1 MKFTNLFLIAL
12 TLLFSACNQN
22 IESKKNIVKTMHLES
37 LGQISYEPNEA
48 YIAIGLSCIDK
59 NISKSKDCLLTKAEE
74 LQKLI
79 KSHGIEEKHIITTSV
94 RQSKS
99 HKWKNNSQVFEGY
112 NSSLSLQLSIKN
124 LKVLEDLYPALLSKE
139 NISLGQLSYTHSN
152 MDSLQ
157 TLAYQNA
164 VDKANKLA
172 DDLLFKMPESKKEIL
187 KIGNTALPQGNQY
200 EQDSYLMK
208 SLSNNE
214 SNESK
219 KYKSLQIN
227 AGTYFVSERIMVA
240 YRIQ

>member
-1 MKFTNLFLIAL
+1 MKILNLSVITL
-12 TLLFSACNQN
+12 TFFFSACNQH
-22 IESKKNIVKTMHLES
+22 IEPQKHIVKTMQLES
-37 LGQISYEPNEA
+37 MGQISYEPNEA

-79 KSHGIEEKHIITTSV
+79 KGHGIKEKHIITTSV

-99 HKWKNNSQVFEGY
+99 YKWKNNSQVFEGY

-124 LKVLEDLYPALLSKE
+124 LKALEELYPALLSKE
-139 NISLGQLSYTHSN
+139 NISLCQLSYTHSN

-200 EQDSYLMK
+200 EQNSYIMK
-208 SLSNNE
+208 NLSENM

-227 AGTYFVSERIMVA
+227 SGTYFVSERIMVE
-240 YRIQ
+240 YKIQ